1 MYENE
6 YWQRMREE
14 DVKAHREVEKE
25 RSKIAIREESRLYIL
40 DQNIK
45 KRQEADEFNRSIFEK
60 MEVNADGKIV
70 VTTQSQSQRF
80 QPREISDM
88 RNPKFYIAVR
98 ASNFSEKILILDCEL
113 AGTNR
118 IIYFSP
124 KRIQSGTYILGKLAA
139 AGITIYAPSS
149 VRAKGYARNLIAL
162 LVKSGSP
169 TVLPDEPGWMELDG
183 ENFSFVEE
191 ERMTWEKIIEYV

>member
-1 MYENE
+1 MNLNE
-6 YWQRMREE
+6 YWQRMGEE
-14 DVKAHREVEKE
+14 DLEAYREVEKE

-70 VTTQSQSQRF
+70 VTTRSQSQQF

-88 RNPKFYIAVR
+88 RNPKFYIAAR
-98 ASNFSEKILILDCEL
+98 ASNLSEQIFILDCEL

-118 IIYFSP
+118 VIYFSP
-124 KRIQSGTYILGKLAA
+124 KRIQSGTYILGQLAA

-149 VRAKGYARNLIAL
+149 ARAKGYARNLIAL
-162 LVKSGSP
+162 LVKSGTP